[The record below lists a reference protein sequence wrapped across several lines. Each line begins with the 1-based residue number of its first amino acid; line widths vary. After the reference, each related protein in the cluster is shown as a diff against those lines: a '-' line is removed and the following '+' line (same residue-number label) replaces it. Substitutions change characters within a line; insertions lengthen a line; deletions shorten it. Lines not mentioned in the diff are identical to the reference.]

1 MTDVR
6 SRSAQPTDDLMDTDQ
21 AARYLATS
29 TRHVRR
35 LVSERRLSY
44 HKIGRFV
51 RFRQRDLEAFIDC
64 GRVEGRLQ

>member
-35 LVSERRLSY
+35 LVAERRLSY

-51 RFRQRDLEAFIDC
+51 RFRRRDLEAFIDC